1 MVENKK
7 AIFFD
12 RDGVLNK
19 NHYYKNFNQFEAPL
33 YPKHLKIDKNISIL
47 KELQKKYLLFI
58 ITNQP
63 AAAKKKTSIKELV
76 AIKKK
81 FMKNLKNKKIYIKK
95 YLQCLNDKSNKK
107 NFCKNIKYCKFY
119 KIKYPENLCKKP
131 SNTLI
136 EYCLKKYEIN
146 NKKSWFI
153 GDRKT
158 DLLAAKKSKLNTILV
173 TNNNENK
180 IESKYTIKS
189 IKNLKNISEIW
200 VN

>member
-19 NHYYKNFNQFEAPL
+19 NHYYKKFNQFEAPL

-63 AAAKKKTSIKELV
+63 AADKKKTSIKELV

-173 TNNNENK
+173 TNNNANK